1 MILTSYQQSYAHFT
15 FLASTLLVTY
25 PDLYRDIKKL
35 YRTYAQSINENVSRE
50 TLTAERGLVNE
61 WFVRGECLC
70 QVLNRSGRNIG

>member
-15 FLASTLLVTY
+15 FLASTLVVTY

-50 TLTAERGLVNE
+50 TFIA
-61 WFVRGECLC
+61 
-70 QVLNRSGRNIG
+70 